1 MLPVDRE
8 TMMIVGVIVC
18 LGVVAY
24 MFNDMRKTKEDVH
37 AVKTFSMN
45 LMKNLTIEHIEPE
58 QAKVAAAPS
67 SASAPVPE
75 EKKEE

>member
-58 QAKVAAAPS
+58 QAKVDAAPS
-67 SASAPVPE
+67 SASAPAPE

>member
-1 MLPVDRE
+1 MLPIDRE

-37 AVKTFSMN
+37 AVKTFSLN
-45 LMKNLTIEHIEPE
+45 LMKNLTIEHAEPE
-58 QAKVAAAPS
+58 QEKVVAPTS
-67 SASAPVPE
+67 VSE

>member
-1 MLPVDRE
+1 MFAFDRE
-8 TMMIVGVIVC
+8 TMLIAGVIIC

-24 MFNDMRKTKEDVH
+24 MFNDMKKTKEDVY

-45 LMKNLTIEHIEPE
+45 LMKNLTIEPVEPPAE
-58 QAKVAAAPS
+58 KKPET
-67 SASAPVPE
+67 E